1 MLQGSY
7 CASNGTVTPALCAA
21 GSYSNSSATSC
32 SPCLAGYACGTQGT
46 TFSGML
52 GAVCLAGTFSAAGA
66 SSCSTCAA
74 GTYSG
79 GGAATCTPCPAGSFC
94 PAGSTAPTPC
104 RAGFYS
110 NASMYNCSGCP
121 TGTYCPNSGSTLS
134 DFVTCPSGTYCPF
147 NAVSGTPSPTRCTG
161 GTFSGWAPLSAS
173 LAFAVPYNSSDPG
186 RLPVAAPTGASCTAC
201 PDGYACAAP
210 VGTGNA
216 VSQAAPALCPGPDVG
231 EGSVTYHVSTVTYGP
246 CTLCPAGDYCTL
258 PNAQPV
264 RT

>member
-79 GGAATCTPCPAGSFC
+79 GGAATCTPCPAGSSC

-104 RAGFYS
+104 HDGFYS
-110 NASMYNCSGCP
+110 NASMSNCSGCP
-121 TGTYCPNSGSTLS
+121 TGTYCPNPGSTLS

-147 NAVSGTPSPTRCTG
+147 NAVSGTPRPTPCTG
-161 GTFSGWAPLSAS
+161 NTFSGWAPLSAS

-186 RLPVAAPTGASCTAC
+186 RFPVAAPTGASCTAC

-216 VSQAAPALCPGPDVG
+216 VSQVAPALCPGPDAG
-231 EGSVTYHVSTVTYGP
+231 EGSVTYHQSDVTYGP
-246 CTLCPAGDYCTL
+246 CTPCPAGKYCTR
-258 PNAQPV
+258 PNATPV